1 VIQRILHAKNFL
13 ACILAAATGMVL
25 HFHAP
30 FPDFNPFLRVMA
42 IRSSAAFLFFKYSYT
57 LFLYTGPYIAYSVL
71 FSGVYICALKATRNI
86 RAGQLPLYPD
96 PAERNELSLVIG
108 KLHHARTRM
117 PSETPNW
124 LVIPEPG
131 LFTGIAIVGPVGS
144 GKTAACMYPF
154 AEQIL
159 AYSAHDENRR
169 IGGLILEVEGGFCG
183 KVHEILKRRSRAED
197 PLKKDDPA
205 RTKEEIA
212 SIKLIYL
219 DLDHGGSEAPVA
231 IENSGVVPTPNYV
244 LSSSPE
250 KYQMVWEVERLNL
263 EEAEILL
270 RAMAR
275 EFDGDPADTDA
286 TRVLRVPGFANK
298 KYETDFY
305 VRARRESTE
314 TYHVGDY
321 KLSMDSQDLLH
332 YNYDNRVKRGSP
344 PRFQLSQSE
353 HDWAF
358 AKRALAR
365 GDDPEDIIR
374 RIAQHRATDKSNP
387 EYYARHNVMKAQ
399 IDVDGPSC
407 S

>member
-1 VIQRILHAKNFL
+1 
-13 ACILAAATGMVL
+13 
-25 HFHAP
+25 
-30 FPDFNPFLRVMA
+30 
-42 IRSSAAFLFFKYSYT
+42 
-57 LFLYTGPYIAYSVL
+57 
-71 FSGVYICALKATRNI
+71 
-86 RAGQLPLYPD
+86 
-96 PAERNELSLVIG
+96 
-108 KLHHARTRM
+108 
-117 PSETPNW
+117 
-124 LVIPEPG
+124 
-131 LFTGIAIVGPVGS
+131 
-144 GKTAACMYPF
+144 
-154 AEQIL
+154 
-159 AYSAHDENRR
+159 
-169 IGGLILEVEGGFCG
+169 
-183 KVHEILKRRSRAED
+183 
-197 PLKKDDPA
+197 
-205 RTKEEIA
+205 
-212 SIKLIYL
+212 
-219 DLDHGGSEAPVA
+219 
-231 IENSGVVPTPNYV
+231 
-244 LSSSPE
+244 
-250 KYQMVWEVERLNL
+250 MVWEVERLNL

>member
-1 VIQRILHAKNFL
+1 
-13 ACILAAATGMVL
+13 MVL

-212 SIKLIYL
+212 SIAYL
-219 DLDHGGSEAPVA
+219 SRLGSWRFRGPRR
-231 IENSGVVPTPNYV
+231 Y
-244 LSSSPE
+244 
-250 KYQMVWEVERLNL
+250 
-263 EEAEILL
+263 
-270 RAMAR
+270 R
-275 EFDGDPADTDA
+275 EFRRCPHAE
-286 TRVLRVPGFANK
+286 LRPEQFA
-298 KYETDFY
+298 
-305 VRARRESTE
+305 
-314 TYHVGDY
+314 
-321 KLSMDSQDLLH
+321 
-332 YNYDNRVKRGSP
+332 
-344 PRFQLSQSE
+344 
-353 HDWAF
+353 
-358 AKRALAR
+358 
-365 GDDPEDIIR
+365 
-374 RIAQHRATDKSNP
+374 
-387 EYYARHNVMKAQ
+387 
-399 IDVDGPSC
+399 
-407 S
+407 